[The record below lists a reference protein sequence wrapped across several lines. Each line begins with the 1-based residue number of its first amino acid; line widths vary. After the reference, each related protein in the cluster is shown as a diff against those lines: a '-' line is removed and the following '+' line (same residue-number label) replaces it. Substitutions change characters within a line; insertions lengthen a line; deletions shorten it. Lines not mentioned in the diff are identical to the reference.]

1 MPDQNQA
8 EKNEQERR
16 RPVPEDGMGER
27 IKEAREKRQWTQAI
41 LSNRTKLLDPNKE
54 GVSRTVLVGYE
65 SGKYKPGARELRLLA
80 DTLHVTPNWLLYG
93 TEKPFR
99 ASLPSVEFLQGDD
112 DIEKALRIALV
123 LCILKPHER
132 ELIGS
137 MMLSLAGRELGD
149 LQLSGLM
156 MAARMFGEEIVAKL
170 KAEFGTSSLEEAV
183 REMGG
188 GSWSNWGTG
197 LNFNADGE
205 ITSGEPIYKEPP
217 SK

>member
-1 MPDQNQA
+1 
-8 EKNEQERR
+8 
-16 RPVPEDGMGER
+16 MGER